1 MRCCEPTGTNGPILN
16 QHSHTSV
23 CGAKRENTCTLCLG
37 CGACNHC
44 AVHTQPTR
52 CGWVTFLR
60 WLMAGGKRPAPFRT
74 RKLSRLC
81 ADGTATGGSW
91 ESKTLPQSTVSWGW
105 GTGLETGT
113 YPTPPFLRAHTTRTH
128 VCAHS
133 RHCPSLTSEMH
144 LSDWLSAPKKSPPTH
159 GGRLP

>member
-1 MRCCEPTGTNGPILN
+1 M
-16 QHSHTSV
+16 
-23 CGAKRENTCTLCLG
+23 
-37 CGACNHC
+37 
-44 AVHTQPTR
+44 
-52 CGWVTFLR
+52 R

-113 YPTPPFLRAHTTRTH
+113 YPTPPFYAHTQARTPSGADRRAGCVPRIGFQHRRSLPPRTGGGSHRRADVFDCQVTTYLRRVTRT
-128 VCAHS
+128 VPIAIAARLAIARAEFEPVVARCEG
-133 RHCPSLTSEMH
+133 RSEA
-144 LSDWLSAPKKSPPTH
+144 AP
-159 GGRLP
+159 

>member
-1 MRCCEPTGTNGPILN
+1 
-16 QHSHTSV
+16 
-23 CGAKRENTCTLCLG
+23 
-37 CGACNHC
+37 
-44 AVHTQPTR
+44 
-52 CGWVTFLR
+52 
-60 WLMAGGKRPAPFRT
+60 MAGGKRPAPFRT

-113 YPTPPFLRAHTTRTH
+113 YPTPPLLRAHTTRTH

-144 LSDWLSAPKKSPPTH
+144 LSDWLSAPKKSPPH
-159 GGRLP
+159 ARGGGSHRRADVFDCQVMTYLRRVTRTVPIAIAARLAIARAEFKPVVARCEGRSEAAP